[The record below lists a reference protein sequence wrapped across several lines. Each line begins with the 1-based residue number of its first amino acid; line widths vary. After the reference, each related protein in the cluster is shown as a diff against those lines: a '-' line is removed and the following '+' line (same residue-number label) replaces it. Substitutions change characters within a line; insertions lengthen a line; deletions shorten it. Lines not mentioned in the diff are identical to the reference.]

1 MKSKNEIKINQLLRL
16 AELCDNSQIQQKQRY
31 MKLAET
37 LIVSGLDESET
48 KSFPAEDELRLR
60 LDFEAPESEW
70 KWMQSAKLKRLPEF
84 SNIAQYDAAAIGKA
98 LAKIAE
104 DYPAIRRSKRNGIWK
119 WFVPPIIR
127 ERVM

>member
-70 KWMQSAKLKRLPEF
+70 K
-84 SNIAQYDAAAIGKA
+84 
-98 LAKIAE
+98 
-104 DYPAIRRSKRNGIWK
+104 
-119 WFVPPIIR
+119 
-127 ERVM
+127 